1 MNSHDMYKTPTSAAQ
16 MSPCHDCETIVA
28 SDEMLIIALRDG
40 DGKAIDTIIDR
51 YKELVRKK
59 AGSMFI
65 LGADKE
71 DLIQEGMIGLFKA
84 VRDYD
89 AGRDASFATFADLC
103 VSRHMYKA
111 VEAGNRKK
119 HMPLNSY
126 ISIYDDGTSSAE
138 KGEGTSILEMILT
151 RTGENPEDMVIDR
164 ERTQVLEQKIYDSL
178 SDFER
183 KVLNLRLT
191 GLDYTDIA
199 KILGRDAK
207 STDNALS
214 RIKVKVR
221 KIVEK

>member
-1 MNSHDMYKTPTSAAQ
+1 MNYDNIP
-16 MSPCHDCETIVA
+16 E
-28 SDEMLIIALRDG
+28 EELISYLRDG
-40 DGKAIDTIIDR
+40 DGKIIEYIIEK
-51 YKELVRKK
+51 YKDLVRKK

-71 DLIQEGMIGLFKA
+71 DLIQEGMIGLYNA

-89 AGRDASFATFADLC
+89 AGRDASFYTFADLC
-103 VSRHMYKA
+103 ISRQMYKA

-119 HMPLNSY
+119 HSPLNSY
-126 ISIYDDGTSSAE
+126 VSIYEEDNDKDE
-138 KGEGTSILEMILT
+138 RGEGTSILEKILSE
-151 RTGENPEDMVIDR
+151 TGRSPEDLVIDK
-164 ERTQVLEQKIYDSL
+164 EQTEDLEQKIYDSL
-178 SDFER
+178 SEFER

-191 GLDYTDIA
+191 GLEYTDIA

-221 KIVEK
+221 KILEGDGKA

>member
-1 MNSHDMYKTPTSAAQ
+1 MVDYNDM
-16 MSPCHDCETIVA
+16 
-28 SDEMLIIALRDG
+28 SDEELITALRDG
-40 DGKAIDTIIDR
+40 NSDIIDHIIER
-51 YKELVRKK
+51 YKGLVRKK

-71 DLIQEGMIGLFKA
+71 DLIQEGMIGLYNA

-89 AGRDASFATFADLC
+89 AGRDASFYTFADLC

-119 HMPLNSY
+119 HAPLNSY
-126 ISIYDDGTSSAE
+126 ISIYDDETDEDGSA
-138 KGEGTSILEMILT
+138 SHIPEMIAALADKS
-151 RTGENPEDMVIDR
+151 PEDKLIDM
-164 ERTQVLEQKIYDSL
+164 EQAKNLEQSIYDSL

-191 GLDYTDIA
+191 GLSYTDIA
-199 KILGRDAK
+199 RILGKDEK

-214 RIKVKVR
+214 RIKMKVR
-221 KIVEK
+221 KILEK

>member
-1 MNSHDMYKTPTSAAQ
+1 MINIDS
-16 MSPCHDCETIVA
+16 A
-28 SDEMLIIALRDG
+28 SDEELITALRDG
-40 DGKAIDTIIDR
+40 DGKIIDQIIEK

-71 DLIQEGMIGLFKA
+71 DLIQEGMIGLYKA

-89 AGRDASFATFADLC
+89 PGRDASFYTFADLC
-103 VSRHMYKA
+103 VSRQMYKA

-119 HMPLNSY
+119 HAPLNSY
-126 ISIYDDGTSSAE
+126 ISIYEDDSDRDSSGDGAN
-138 KGEGTSILEMILT
+138 ILEMILSE
-151 RTGENPEDMVIDR
+151 TGKSPEDMVIDK
-164 ERTQVLEQKIYDSL
+164 EQTEQLEQQIYDSL

-191 GLDYTDIA
+191 GLEYTDIA
-199 KILGRDAK
+199 RILGRDAK

-221 KIVEK
+221 KILEK

>member
-1 MNSHDMYKTPTSAAQ
+1 MENRD
-16 MSPCHDCETIVA
+16 
-28 SDEMLIIALRDG
+28 DEELIMALRDG
-40 DGKAIDTIIDR
+40 DAKVIDVIIEK
-51 YKELVRKK
+51 YKELVRRK

-89 AGRDASFATFADLC
+89 PGRDASFFTFADLC

-119 HMPLNSY
+119 HTPLNTY
-126 ISIYDDGTSSAE
+126 ISIYEDGDDHGDTPGDA
-138 KGEGTSILEMILT
+138 SILEMILSE
-151 RTGENPEDMVIDR
+151 TGKSPEDMVIDR
-164 ERTQVLEQKIYDSL
+164 EQTQQLEMKIYDSL

-191 GLDYTDIA
+191 GLEYTDIA
-199 KILGRDAK
+199 RILGRDAK

-214 RIKVKVR
+214 RIKAKVR
-221 KIVEK
+221 RIMEER

>member
-1 MNSHDMYKTPTSAAQ
+1 MT
-16 MSPCHDCETIVA
+16 ETGT
-28 SDEMLIIALRDG
+28 SDEELILALRDG
-40 DGKAIDTIIDR
+40 DEKIIDIIIEK
-51 YKELVRKK
+51 YKGLVRKK

-71 DLIQEGMIGLFKA
+71 DLIQEGMIGLYKA

-103 VSRHMYKA
+103 VSRQMYKA

-119 HMPLNSY
+119 HSPLNSY
-126 ISIYDDGTSSAE
+126 VSIYEDGREGTES
-138 KGEGTSILEMILT
+138 GEGTNLLEMIISES
-151 RTGENPEDMVIDR
+151 GKSPEEMLIDR
-164 ERTQVLEQKIYDSL
+164 EQTDDLERRIYESL

-191 GLDYTDIA
+191 GLDYVHIA
-199 KILGRDAK
+199 KILGRDEK

-221 KIVEK
+221 KILEK

>member
-1 MNSHDMYKTPTSAAQ
+1 MSTYDQ
-16 MSPCHDCETIVA
+16 MS
-28 SDEMLIIALRDG
+28 DEELIIALRDG
-40 DGKAIDTIIDR
+40 DGKVIDYIIEKHKD
-51 YKELVRKK
+51 LVRRK

-71 DLIQEGMIGLFKA
+71 DLIQEGMIGLYNA

-89 AGRDASFATFADLC
+89 AGRDASFYTFAELC
-103 VSRHMYKA
+103 VSRQMYKA

-119 HMPLNSY
+119 HSPLNSY
-126 ISIYDDGTSSAE
+126 ISIYDDGSNSDE
-138 KGEGTSILEMILT
+138 KGEGTTILEKILSETGKSPEEMI
-151 RTGENPEDMVIDR
+151 IDR
-164 ERTQVLEQKIYDSL
+164 EQTERLEQKIYEEL

-191 GLDYTDIA
+191 GLEYTDIA

-214 RIKVKVR
+214 RIKSKVR